1 MRIIALLF
9 LCFLNISLAEVL
21 LEKEFNDFKTRF
33 GKSYETTE
41 EVSRVLIIFV
51 INLQARSLIVAPLKI
66 VNVDSL
72 VLMS

>member
-41 EVSRVLIIFV
+41 EVSRVLIIFEIFKRIIV
-51 INLQARSLIVAPLKI
+51 IF
-66 VNVDSL
+66 
-72 VLMS
+72 